1 MSPENAR
8 IPAMIAIA
16 VSAAEG
22 GRLRTERPAISS
34 WCQANLL
41 SVPLA
46 LFGHEEQFK
55 NIRPKMAL
63 LSA

>member
-1 MSPENAR
+1 
-8 IPAMIAIA
+8 MIAIA